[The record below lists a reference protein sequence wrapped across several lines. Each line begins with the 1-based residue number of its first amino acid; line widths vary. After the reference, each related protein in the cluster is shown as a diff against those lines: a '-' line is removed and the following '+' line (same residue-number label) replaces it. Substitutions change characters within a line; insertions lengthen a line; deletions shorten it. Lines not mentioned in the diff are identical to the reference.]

1 MQEFYTVSIPGSI
14 LQEMVDGIQ
23 DQADEGNEDMA
34 TLFAKIEAAPVKTV
48 GRGCSVTVDL
58 NWGEFCALK
67 GEVVYKEEYWNTD
80 AYGLKSSGGSDPVI
94 AWAAKRLLSK
104 MRLIQHLP

>member
-48 GRGCSVTVDL
+48 GRGWAVTVDL
-58 NWGEFCALK
+58 NWDEFHALK
-67 GEVVYKEEYWNTD
+67 GEVDYKNEYWNSD
-80 AYGLKSSGGSDPVI
+80 AYGMSGHTDPAI
-94 AWAAKRLLSK
+94 AGAAKRLFNRMSK
-104 MRLIQHLP
+104 MEVSE